1 MAKTKAPTP
10 TRKKR
15 GVPKAIPSPEEF
27 WARFVEYRNQVKEN
41 PIKVLDFV
49 GKDGMSVHRE
59 KERPLTIEGFENY
72 LEDYYG
78 LGHIQQYLENR
89 EGRYEEFVSII
100 ARVRKIVRQDQ
111 LEGGMVGIYHP
122 NLTARMQGLS
132 DKVEQ
137 EVQQSIKLLN
147 VDPL

>member
-1 MAKTKAPTP
+1 MAKTKATTP
-10 TRKKR
+10 TRKR
-15 GVPKAIPSPEEF
+15 GVKKTIPSPEDF
-27 WARFVEYRNQVKEN
+27 WARFVEYREQTKSN

-49 GKDGMSVHRE
+49 GKDGISVYRE

-78 LGHIQQYLENR
+78 LGHVQQYLENR

-111 LEGGMVGIYHP
+111 LEGGMSGIYHP

-132 DKVEQ
+132 DKVES
-137 EVQQSIKLLN
+137 EVKQNIKLLN